1 MKVLKFGGSSQCL
14 TGYNKIIQIINNALK
29 SNEQIVIVLSA
40 ISGVTSLL
48 EKFLETKD
56 RKYIIE
62 VLRKNNLFVQELN
75 KEFKKEIDIC
85 DLYDA
90 LSDSASQYIE
100 MKIPDIQSEHVQR
113 IEPKVIQSEHVQRIE
128 PLVIHLKSK
137 IIGWGEVL
145 STHIFYQLTKDISS
159 KISLGD
165 SYKIICSRM
174 EITTLNPCVEFYCSD
189 VIFKLMDKDNTN
201 ILITQ
206 GFIAST
212 PSGKPIILGR
222 GGSDTT
228 GALIANTLN
237 ASEYQVWSDV
247 DGIYSADPRL
257 ISEANLMTEVNYN
270 IVQEMAGMG
279 AKVMHPY
286 SILPCQEKNIPIK
299 LFNTFSNTDK
309 YGTMISTTDK
319 TVYCVTAQKNIT
331 LFKIT
336 SLSMWDSYG
345 FVYDI
350 FKMFSDKKVNVN
362 IISTSQF
369 SISTTTDE
377 KELSILKELS
387 DELEKKY
394 QVEMNHGYSVV
405 SLVSD
410 NLMHYLDKVIVKDS
424 FELIHYS
431 SNNLTISYV
440 VKSDKVDDMIKFIH
454 KSIC

>member
-1 MKVLKFGGSSQCL
+1 MKVLKFGGTSQCL
-14 TGYNKIIQIINNALK
+14 IGYKKLIHIINNALRDDEK
-29 SNEQIVIVLSA
+29 LVIVLSA
-40 ISGVTSLL
+40 LSGITTLL

-75 KEFKKEIDIC
+75 KEFNTAIDIC
-85 DLYDA
+85 DLYDS

-100 MKIPDIQSEHVQR
+100 LSK
-113 IEPKVIQSEHVQRIE
+113 
-128 PLVIHLKSK
+128 KSDMHIK
-137 IIGWGEVL
+137 SRIIGWGEVL
-145 STHIFYQLTKDISS
+145 STNIFYQLTKHITSE
-159 KISLGD
+159 IMLGD
-165 SYKIICSRM
+165 SYKYICSKQ
-174 EITTLNPCVEFYCSD
+174 EITNLSPCAEFYCSD
-189 VIFKLMDKDNTN
+189 TIIDYIDKAN

-237 ASEYQVWSDV
+237 ATEYQVWSDV

-257 ISEANLMTEVNYN
+257 IANAKLMAEVNY
-270 IVQEMAGMG
+270 ILVQEMAGMG

-286 SILPCQEKNIPIK
+286 SILPCKEKNIPIK
-299 LFNTFSNTDK
+299 LFNTFSKNDIC
-309 YGTMISTTDK
+309 GTMITTTDK
-319 TVYCVTAQKNIT
+319 SVYCVTAQKNIT

-350 FKMFSDKKVNVN
+350 FKIFSDKKVNVN

-377 KELSILKELS
+377 KNIEILKELAK
-387 DELEKKY
+387 DLEKKY
-394 QVEMNHGYSVV
+394 QVEMMHDYCVV
-405 SLVSD
+405 SLVSN
-410 NLMHYLDKVIVKDS
+410 NLMYYLDKVKITDG

-440 VKSDKVDDMIKFIH
+440 VKCDRVDKMIKFIH
-454 KSIC
+454 EAISS

>member
-1 MKVLKFGGSSQCL
+1 
-14 TGYNKIIQIINNALK
+14 
-29 SNEQIVIVLSA
+29 
-40 ISGVTSLL
+40 
-48 EKFLETKD
+48 
-56 RKYIIE
+56 
-62 VLRKNNLFVQELN
+62 
-75 KEFKKEIDIC
+75 
-85 DLYDA
+85 
-90 LSDSASQYIE
+90 
-100 MKIPDIQSEHVQR
+100 
-113 IEPKVIQSEHVQRIE
+113 
-128 PLVIHLKSK
+128 
-137 IIGWGEVL
+137 
-145 STHIFYQLTKDISS
+145 
-159 KISLGD
+159 
-165 SYKIICSRM
+165 
-174 EITTLNPCVEFYCSD
+174 
-189 VIFKLMDKDNTN
+189 
-201 ILITQ
+201 
-206 GFIAST
+206 
-212 PSGKPIILGR
+212 
-222 GGSDTT
+222 
-228 GALIANTLN
+228 
-237 ASEYQVWSDV
+237 
-247 DGIYSADPRL
+247 
-257 ISEANLMTEVNYN
+257 
-270 IVQEMAGMG
+270 
-279 AKVMHPY
+279 
-286 SILPCQEKNIPIK
+286 
-299 LFNTFSNTDK
+299 
-309 YGTMISTTDK
+309 MISTTDK